1 MPIRCSHINSFNAN
15 FASLYITFPI
25 ISPSSPVT
33 TLEII
38 SDFTKSYQKLNFKL
52 EMFSETVKAAD
63 AE

>member
-25 ISPSSPVT
+25 SPSSPVT

-38 SDFTKSYQKLNFKL
+38 SDFAKSYQKLNFKL